1 METLK
6 ELCDEQRDGDEIE
19 DVMDAALTSS
29 WRADWPMDRQM
40 TSDSAAPGDICF
52 QLILLHIKGRQMIIR
67 FGGKNK
73 GNGREIARVS
83 AFMAPSLSLLTKHY
97 VACFVERRDRR
108 RFNAGAEGTG
118 GHWVIKAFKDLKWCD
133 YATKIPTNFYAPT
146 RPSGR
151 RRH

>member
-1 METLK
+1 
-6 ELCDEQRDGDEIE
+6 
-19 DVMDAALTSS
+19 
-29 WRADWPMDRQM
+29 MDRQM

-118 GHWVIKAFKDLKWCD
+118 GFQGPEVM
-133 YATKIPTNFYAPT
+133 
-146 RPSGR
+146 
-151 RRH
+151 